1 MPHVFIEGIDRSG
14 KSTVADRY
22 RKKGYEVVHMS
33 APDKKYYQKGYVGPS
48 YLDELAEMMMQ
59 YDGKNVVFDRTQYGE
74 LIWPLVFG
82 GRESLLSEEDLEIL
96 KDFESRNSAEYYLM
110 HDEDVEAHWNR
121 CVENKEPLTR
131 RQFDIARIRYEE
143 LVDHYGFSK
152 VQLKDFDHL
161 LSEEESSKDD
171 SAERQDDV
179 KGEVEDVQSSNP
191 SPSTVKTTQETE
203 NLTDQQKRLQK
214 ANAINSLLS
223 KRIVKQ
229 RGQFFDDLEKDI
241 KGFLNSKLEAL
252 LGNESKSLT
261 QEEIDI
267 VKLFCERIKQRS

>member
-1 MPHVFIEGIDRSG
+1 MTHVLIEGIDRSG
-14 KSTVADRY
+14 KSTVAEYY
-22 RKKGYEVVHMS
+22 RKKGYEVVHIS

-48 YLDELAEMMMQ
+48 YLDELIELMMQ
-59 YDGKNVVFDRTQYGE
+59 YDGKDVVFDRTQYGE
-74 LIWPLVFG
+74 LIWPTVFG
-82 GRESLLSEEDLEIL
+82 GREPLLSEEDLEVL
-96 KDFESRNSAEYYLM
+96 KDFESKNATEYYLM
-110 HDEDVEAHWNR
+110 YDEDVESHWSR

-131 RQFDIARIRYEE
+131 RQFDLARIMYEE
-143 LVDHYGFSK
+143 LVDHYGFTK
-152 VQLKDFDHL
+152 FQLKDFDHL
-161 LSEEESSKDD
+161 LPEEESAENDIAEGEDD
-171 SAERQDDV
+171 I
-179 KGEVEDVQSSNP
+179 KGKTENDQSP
-191 SPSTVKTTQETE
+191 SPSSSAVKVAQETE
-203 NLTDQQKRLQK
+203 CLTDQQKRLQK

-261 QEEIDI
+261 QEEIDM